1 MMSKKITMSE
11 SASRSLSTVGET
23 TLARYIRTATVPV
36 MILFRSS
43 QCSACAAL
51 RPMLASFAT
60 RYSDQLLII
69 SVDVDRTPL
78 VAEHYGVAAVPTL
91 LVLRDGEELT
101 RLVGFVP
108 KALLQVFFDDLLA
121 GELLPSLAWHPVE
134 QVFEDTVIIPLLD
147 AWGWRY
153 GRQVVCP
160 RPADRSVVRGRVD
173 IMVYDSANGEPLTL
187 FEAKRQIAHPSA
199 LQQAAVQAHRYAEAF
214 HLPSFVVAAPSG
226 MWLYRRERGQA
237 QLLQAFS
244 SLEIVSQPTRI
255 KTMLSQLSTLL

>member
-1 MMSKKITMSE
+1 
-11 SASRSLSTVGET
+11 
-23 TLARYIRTATVPV
+23 

-43 QCSACAAL
+43 QCRACAAL
-51 RPMLASFAT
+51 RPIITPFAT
-60 RYSDQLLII
+60 RYDDQLLVI
-69 SVDVDRTPL
+69 SVDVDRTPFA
-78 VAEHYGVAAVPTL
+78 AEHYGVAAVPTL

-101 RLVGFVP
+101 RMVGFVSES
-108 KALLQVFFDDLLA
+108 LLQVFFDDVLA
-121 GELLPSLAWHPVE
+121 GELVPGLAWRPVE
-134 QVFEDTVIIPLLD
+134 QVFEDAVIIPLLD

-173 IMVYDSANGEPLTL
+173 ILAYHSADGEPLTL

-199 LQQAAVQAHRYAEAF
+199 LHQAAAQAHRYAEAF

-226 MWLYRRERGQA
+226 MWIYRRERGQA

-244 SLEIVSQPTRI
+244 SLEIVSQPTVL
-255 KTMLSQLSTLL
+255 KTTLLQLSTLS